1 MKIFYLI
8 IFFVLGTLMGS
19 FFTVVG
25 IRLPRRERFII
36 DRSYCDK
43 CFHELSILDMIPI
56 LSFLFLR
63 GRCRYCKARID
74 KLSSYMEF
82 FTGVLFALAFHV
94 FGFSYDL
101 LIALGIV
108 SMLVIIS
115 VSDISYLI
123 IPDELLIFFVGYF
136 IIIKCLA
143 LGVNE
148 AIISIGS
155 GIVIFCIM
163 YGIMLLGN
171 FIFKKESLGG
181 GDIKMMFVFGIILNP
196 FLGLVVLF
204 LGSFLAL
211 PISLFI
217 LWKKG
222 QHIIPFGPFL
232 LISFAFVF
240 FTKIDIRMV
249 LNFIGIT

>member
-1 MKIFYLI
+1 
-8 IFFVLGTLMGS
+8 MGS

-25 IRLPRRERFII
+25 IRLPRREKFIV

-43 CFHELSILDMIPI
+43 CFHELSIIDMIPI
-56 LSFLFLR
+56 FSFLCLG
-63 GRCRYCKARID
+63 GRCHYCKAKID
-74 KLSSYMEF
+74 PLSSYMEF
-82 FTGVLFALAFHV
+82 FTGILFTLAFHV

-101 LIALGIV
+101 LLALGIV
-108 SMLVIIS
+108 SMLVVIS

-123 IPDELLIFFVGYF
+123 IPDELLIFFAGYF

-143 LGVNE
+143 SGVWGALGC
-148 AIISIGS
+148 IGS
-155 GIVIFCIM
+155 GVILFSIM

-181 GDIKMMFVFGIILNP
+181 GDIKMMFVFGIIFNP

-204 LGSFLAL
+204 FGSLLAL

-232 LISFAFVF
+232 LISCAFVF

-249 LNFIGIT
+249 LDFIGVT